1 MTVALIYIQLES
13 ASKSNETHHEQIRL
27 HDKIKRLKG
36 ELETK
41 SKGRGFLREKGLIYR
56 RFSPVL
62 HVQIFGRLDKISQK
76 L

>member
-41 SKGRGFLREKGLIYR
+41 NKGTGF
-56 RFSPVL
+56 
-62 HVQIFGRLDKISQK
+62 
-76 L
+76 